1 VVRGG
6 VRRLTN
12 GLRLPQE
19 LAASVVGVG
28 KSLLVEKRPSAF
40 ADASWTGNMTNRLLL
55 VPGVG
60 ADWRLFDEQRSC
72 VADLHVI
79 EWVPPVAAD
88 EPLTDYAKRLAAT
101 IDTSSPF
108 IIGGASFGG
117 MIALEAARHI
127 QPDAVI
133 LIGSCR
139 SPSSLP
145 SSYRFLRACSD
156 LVPDALFG
164 WSFTAAP
171 LIASRFGVRSP
182 EHRQL
187 FTNMLRHTPPSF
199 VRWAA
204 RAIFSWSGI
213 DELPVPIH
221 HIHGEEDR
229 IIPLRCVRP
238 DVVVKRAGHML
249 NVTHPAEVNAFI
261 ETAMSSNTPL
271 PVEYS

>member
-1 VVRGG
+1 MGC
-6 VRRLTN
+6 
-12 GLRLPQE
+12 
-19 LAASVVGVG
+19 VGRAEIVAQRAVCG
-28 KSLLVEKRPSAF
+28 DHSDMPK
-40 ADASWTGNMTNRLLL
+40 RLLL
-55 VPGVG
+55 LPGIG
-60 ADWRLFDEQRSC
+60 ADRRLFDKQRLC
-72 VADLHVI
+72 AADLHVI
-79 EWVPPVAAD
+79 EWIAPVATD
-88 EPLTDYAKRLAAT
+88 EPLADYARRLAAT
-101 IDTSSPF
+101 IDTSRSF
-108 IIGGASFGG
+108 VIGGASFGG
-117 MIALEAARHI
+117 MVALELARHV
-127 QPDAVI
+127 QPDGVI

-156 LVPDALFG
+156 LAPDALVG
-164 WSFTAAP
+164 RSFTAAP

-187 FTNMLRHTPPSF
+187 FTDMLRHTPPSF
-199 VRWAA
+199 VRWAT
-204 RAIFSWSGI
+204 RAIFSCSGI

-261 ETAMSSNTPL
+261 DAVMSSTTSL
-271 PVEYS
+271 PGEHS